1 MASNLMELNLV
12 HSDLGITIYFSEN
25 MTKKK
30 QVYHILLHLK
40 KITHKI
46 LVHID
51 GSEFNE
57 LIY

>member
-25 MTKKK
+25 MTKRTSIS
-30 QVYHILLHLK
+30 YFATFT

-46 LVHID
+46 STYTKI
-51 GSEFNE
+51 ST
-57 LIY
+57 Y